1 MSSTLT
7 ILGCGYIGTALA
19 KSALEKNWT
28 VSALTRNEE
37 TGRNLESIGV
47 QNVVVSRLD
56 NEEWHSYL
64 DSRQDFVVNCVGA
77 FSPSLDGYVT
87 SYVEGQKSAMKWL
100 EEGSVSSYVFT
111 SSCSVYPQTGRKLV
125 DEKSSCVGVS
135 EKGGLLL
142 AAEGISFP
150 PPDSIKRS
158 FVLRLAGIYGPDRHL
173 LVNKVQE
180 GIELDGNADRI
191 LNLIH
196 RDDAVTA
203 ILACL
208 LADETNLGRLYNLS
222 DGSPSSRGEIVDW
235 LGEKLQVDV
244 PSFKEDDNED
254 TPNRKISSQRI
265 MEELNWS
272 PKHSSFIKGYES
284 LLG

>member
-1 MSSTLT
+1 MSHTLT

-19 KSALEKNWT
+19 NSALENEWT

-37 TGRNLESIGV
+37 TGKKLEDLGV

-56 NEEWHSYL
+56 SDEWHSYL
-64 DSRQDFVVNCVGA
+64 DSKQDFVVNCVGA

-87 SYVEGQKSAMKWL
+87 SYIEGQKSAMKWL
-100 EEGSVSSYVFT
+100 ENGVVNSYVFT

-125 DEKSSCVGVS
+125 DEKGSCAGVS

-150 PPDSIKRS
+150 PPDSIHRS
-158 FVLRLAGIYGPDRHL
+158 FVLRLGGIYGPERHL
-173 LVNKVQE
+173 LVNKVKE
-180 GIELDGNADRI
+180 GVELDGNADRI

-203 ILACL
+203 ILSCL
-208 LADETNLGRLYNLS
+208 LADDTNLGRLYNLT
-222 DGSPSSRGEIVDW
+222 DGSPSPRGQIVEW
-235 LGEKLQVDV
+235 LANKMEVDA
-244 PSFKEDDNED
+244 PSFKEDDKED

-272 PKHSSFIKGYES
+272 PKFPSYIHGYES

>member
-7 ILGCGYIGTALA
+7 ILGCGYIGSALA
-19 KSALEKNWT
+19 EVALEKNWT

-37 TGRNLESIGV
+37 TGRKLESMGV
-47 QNVVVSRLD
+47 RNVVVSRLD
-56 NEEWHSYL
+56 SDEWHSYI
-64 DSRQDFVVNCVGA
+64 DPNQDFVVNCVGA

-87 SYVEGQKSAMKWL
+87 SYIEGQKSAMKWIL
-100 EEGSVSSYVFT
+100 SGKVNNYLFT

-125 DEKSSCVGVS
+125 EEIASCAGVS

-150 PPDSIKRS
+150 PPSSIGRS
-158 FVLRLAGIYGPDRHL
+158 FVLRLGGIYGPGRHL
-173 LVNKVQE
+173 LANKVKN
-180 GIELDGNADRI
+180 GVAMDGNAGRI

-196 RDDAVTA
+196 RDDAVSA

-208 LADETNLGRLYNLS
+208 LADESNLGRIYNLTDS
-222 DGSPSSRGEIVDW
+222 SPSARGEIVEW
-235 LGEKLQVDV
+235 LANKFGVSP
-244 PSFKEDDNED
+244 PSFSEDDKED

-265 MEELNWS
+265 MKELNWS
-272 PKHSSFIKGYES
+272 PKYPSFIQGYES

>member
-7 ILGCGYIGTALA
+7 ILGCGYVGSALA
-19 KSALEKNWT
+19 KVALEKKWK

-37 TGRNLESIGV
+37 TGKELEGMGV
-47 QNVVVSRLD
+47 ENVIVSRLD
-56 NEEWHSYL
+56 SEEWHPYL
-64 DSRQDFVVNCVGA
+64 DPNQDFVVNCVGA

-87 SYVEGQKSAMKWL
+87 SYIEGQKSAMKWV
-100 EEGSVSSYVFT
+100 GSGKVNSYLFT

-125 DEKSSCVGVS
+125 DETASCAGVS

-150 PPDSIKRS
+150 PPSSIGRS
-158 FVLRLAGIYGPDRHL
+158 YVLRLGGIYGPGRHL
-173 LVNKVQE
+173 LANKVKD
-180 GIELDGNADRI
+180 GTSMDGNADRI

-196 RDDAVTA
+196 RDDAVSA
-203 ILACL
+203 ILGCL
-208 LADETNLGRLYNLS
+208 LSEENNLGRIYNLT
-222 DGSPSSRGEIVDW
+222 DGSPYARGEIVNW
-235 LGEKLQVDV
+235 LANKFEVSP
-244 PSFKEDDNED
+244 PSFSEDDKDD

-272 PKHSSFIKGYES
+272 PHYSSFVKGYES

>member
-19 KSALEKNWT
+19 AVALDKKWK
-28 VSALTRNEE
+28 VSALTRNQA
-37 TGRNLESIGV
+37 TGHKLENMGV
-47 QNVVVSRLD
+47 QEVVVSRLD
-56 NEEWHSYL
+56 SDEWHSYL
-64 DSRQDFVVNCVGA
+64 EPNQDFVVNCVGA
-77 FSPSLDGYVT
+77 FSPSPEVYVT
-87 SYVEGQKSAMKWL
+87 SYIEGQKSAMKWL
-100 EEGSVSSYVFT
+100 EAGKVRSYLFT

-125 DEKSSCVGVS
+125 DATASCAGVS

-150 PPDSIKRS
+150 PPPSIARS
-158 FVLRLAGIYGPDRHL
+158 FVLRLGGIYGPERHL
-173 LVNKVQE
+173 LADKVKN
-180 GIELDGNADRI
+180 GVTMDGNAGRI

-196 RDDAVTA
+196 RDDAVSA

-208 LADETNLGRLYNLS
+208 LAEEKNLGRIYNLT
-222 DGSPSSRGEIVDW
+222 DGSPSARGEMVEW
-235 LGEKLQVDV
+235 LANRLKV
-244 PSFKEDDNED
+244 PPPAFSEDDKED

-272 PKHSSFIKGYES
+272 PRFSSFIKGYES

>member
-7 ILGCGYIGTALA
+7 ILGCGYIGSALA
-19 KSALEKNWT
+19 EVALEKNWT

-37 TGRNLESIGV
+37 TGRKLESMGV

-56 NEEWHSYL
+56 SDEWHSYI
-64 DSRQDFVVNCVGA
+64 DPNQDFVVNCVGA

-87 SYVEGQKSAMKWL
+87 SYIEGQKSAMKWIDA
-100 EEGSVSSYVFT
+100 GKVNSYLFT

-125 DEKSSCVGVS
+125 EETASCAGVS

-142 AAEGISFP
+142 AAEGLSFP
-150 PPDSIKRS
+150 PPSSIGRS
-158 FVLRLAGIYGPDRHL
+158 FILRLGGIYGPGRHL
-173 LVNKVQE
+173 LANKVKNGVAME
-180 GIELDGNADRI
+180 GNAGRI

-196 RDDAVTA
+196 RDDAVFA

-208 LADETNLGRLYNLS
+208 LADESNLGRIYNLTDS
-222 DGSPSSRGEIVDW
+222 SPSARGEIVEW
-235 LGEKLQVDV
+235 LANKFGVSP
-244 PSFKEDDNED
+244 PSFSEDDKED

-265 MEELNWS
+265 MKELNWS
-272 PKHSSFIKGYES
+272 PKYPSFIQGYES

>member
-7 ILGCGYIGTALA
+7 ILGCGYIGSALA
-19 KSALEKNWT
+19 EVALEKNWT

-37 TGRNLESIGV
+37 TGKNLERMGV
-47 QNVVVSRLD
+47 QDVVISRLD
-56 NEEWHSYL
+56 SDEWHSYL
-64 DSRQDFVVNCVGA
+64 DPNQDFVVNCVGA

-87 SYVEGQKSAMKWL
+87 SYVEGQKSAMKWI
-100 EEGSVSSYVFT
+100 EAGKVNSYLFT

-125 DEKSSCVGVS
+125 EETASCAGVS

-142 AAEGISFP
+142 AAEGLSFP
-150 PPDSIKRS
+150 PPSSIGRS
-158 FVLRLAGIYGPDRHL
+158 FVLRLGGIYGPGRHL
-173 LVNKVQE
+173 LANKVKN
-180 GIELDGNADRI
+180 GVAMDGNAGRI

-196 RDDAVTA
+196 RDDAVSA

-208 LADETNLGRLYNLS
+208 LADESNLGRLYNLTDS
-222 DGSPSSRGEIVDW
+222 SPSARGEIVEW
-235 LGEKLQVDV
+235 LANKFEVSP
-244 PSFKEDDNED
+244 PSFSEDDKED

-265 MEELNWS
+265 MKELNWS
-272 PKHSSFIKGYES
+272 PKYPSFIQGYES

>member
-7 ILGCGYIGTALA
+7 ILGCGYIGSALA
-19 KSALEKNWT
+19 EVALEKNWT

-37 TGRNLESIGV
+37 TGRKLESMGV

-56 NEEWHSYL
+56 CDEWHSYI
-64 DSRQDFVVNCVGA
+64 DPNQDFVVNCVGA

-87 SYVEGQKSAMKWL
+87 SYIEGQKSAMKWI
-100 EEGSVSSYVFT
+100 EAGKVNSYLFT

-125 DEKSSCVGVS
+125 EETASCAGVS

-150 PPDSIKRS
+150 PPSSIGRS
-158 FVLRLAGIYGPDRHL
+158 FVLRLGGIYGPGRHL
-173 LVNKVQE
+173 LANKVKNGVAME
-180 GIELDGNADRI
+180 GNAGRI

-196 RDDAVTA
+196 RNDAVSA
-203 ILACL
+203 ILACF
-208 LADETNLGRLYNLS
+208 LADESNLGRIYNLTDS
-222 DGSPSSRGEIVDW
+222 SPSARGEIVEW
-235 LGEKLQVDV
+235 LANKFGVSP
-244 PSFKEDDNED
+244 PSFSEDDKED

-265 MEELNWS
+265 MKELNWS
-272 PKHSSFIKGYES
+272 PKYPSFIQGYES

>member
-7 ILGCGYIGTALA
+7 ILGCGYIGSALA
-19 KSALEKNWT
+19 EVALEKNWT

-37 TGRNLESIGV
+37 TGRKLERLGV

-56 NEEWHSYL
+56 SDEWHSYI
-64 DSRQDFVVNCVGA
+64 DPNQDFVVNCVGA

-87 SYVEGQKSAMKWL
+87 SYIEGQKSAMKWI
-100 EEGSVSSYVFT
+100 EAGKVNSYLFT

-125 DEKSSCVGVS
+125 EETASCAGVS

-142 AAEGISFP
+142 AAEGLAFP
-150 PPDSIKRS
+150 PPSSIGRS
-158 FVLRLAGIYGPDRHL
+158 FILRLGGIYGPGRHL
-173 LVNKVQE
+173 LANKVKNGVAME
-180 GIELDGNADRI
+180 GNAGRI

-196 RDDAVTA
+196 RDDAVSA

-208 LADETNLGRLYNLS
+208 LADESNLGRIYNLTDS
-222 DGSPSSRGEIVDW
+222 SPSARGEIVEW
-235 LGEKLQVDV
+235 LANKFGVSP
-244 PSFKEDDNED
+244 PSFSEDDKED
-254 TPNRKISSQRI
+254 TPNRKISCQRI
-265 MEELNWS
+265 MNELNWS
-272 PKHSSFIKGYES
+272 PKYPSFIQGYES